1 MNIVLNGEN
10 CAVDNGATIEK
21 LLIEQ
26 ELHGRRLAVEV
37 NEMIIPKSRH
47 ATHVLTEEDNLTAL
61 GSIIGAIYGFIDMFI
76 AVCIFALIY
85 NKLI

>member
-47 ATHVLTEEDNLTAL
+47 ATHVLTEEDKVEIVHA
-61 GSIIGAIYGFIDMFI
+61 IGGG
-76 AVCIFALIY
+76 
-85 NKLI
+85 